1 MFGMVPLPRTLEA
14 ALRDVADP
22 KLHVRLS
29 AARDLAR
36 HADTDR
42 ARVIGALERALHDDS
57 GQVRAT
63 AAELLGDLEGVEA
76 LAGLLVTVED
86 EIDLVRQQAIYALG
100 MIGDARAQKRLE
112 RALEDARPE
121 LRFQAVMAYP
131 RVVPEP
137 SHAVRALVKA
147 TRDVDEH
154 VAHMAFRMTETLAD
168 EGEVVDAAVLRR
180 ALEALDDGRP
190 RVRAVAAII
199 VARSGRGEA
208 DDLLVDLVSGALST
222 PELEDVSAAI
232 ELCGERRLERAG
244 PVLAKRAFGGV
255 LGFGR
260 DPLRWNARTALARL
274 GDERARREILAE
286 LDARSP
292 DVRTLAVSAV
302 GQARMLE
309 AYDRVLAMKD
319 DPRRAD
325 PSTVEAVLAQLD
337 EERAA

>member
-14 ALRDVADP
+14 ALRDVGDP
-22 KLHVRLS
+22 KLQVRLS

-36 HADTDR
+36 HVGDDR
-42 ARVIGALERALHDDS
+42 ARVIAALERALRDDS

-76 LAGLLVTVED
+76 LATLLVTVED

-131 RVVPEP
+131 RVVTEP

-147 TRDVDEH
+147 SRDVDEH
-154 VAHMAFRMTETLAD
+154 VAHMAFRMAETLAG
-168 EGEVVDAAVLRR
+168 EGEVVDASVLKR

-190 RVRAVAAII
+190 RVRAVAAVI
-199 VARSGRGEA
+199 VARSGRSEA
-208 DDLLVDLVSGALST
+208 DALLVELVSGALAT

-232 ELCGERRLERAG
+232 ELCGERRLERARAA
-244 PVLAKRAFGGV
+244 LARRAFGGV
-255 LGFGR
+255 LGFAR

-302 GQARMLE
+302 GRARMLE
-309 AYDRVLAMKD
+309 AYERVVAMKD

-325 PSTVEAVLAQLD
+325 PSTVEAALAQLD